1 MATKHGCRSA
11 CFDGKF
17 EPHRLQGVFS
27 WSQCSITPPKFV
39 CIAAKAA
46 MYCSKK
52 SSKIQAIR
60 LVSTKIQQIL
70 VRIAAIMHPAECAG
84 MRGGKIFWE

>member
-1 MATKHGCRSA
+1 
-11 CFDGKF
+11 
-17 EPHRLQGVFS
+17 
-27 WSQCSITPPKFV
+27 
-39 CIAAKAA
+39 

-84 MRGGKIFWE
+84 MRGGKILWE